1 MGSDLFG
8 SFAEST
14 CAALVVSGASLVDA
28 SVAGDVV
35 SIDYLWYPLLV
46 TAFGIIVCVFTTI
59 VALSWTEVREAE
71 QIEATLKH

>member
-14 CAALVVSGASLVDA
+14 CASLVVSGASLVDA
-28 SVAGDVV
+28 SVVNDVV

-46 TAFGIIVCVFTTI
+46 TAFGIIVCILTTI
-59 VALSWTEVREAE
+59 VALSFTQVKEAD
-71 QIEATLKH
+71 